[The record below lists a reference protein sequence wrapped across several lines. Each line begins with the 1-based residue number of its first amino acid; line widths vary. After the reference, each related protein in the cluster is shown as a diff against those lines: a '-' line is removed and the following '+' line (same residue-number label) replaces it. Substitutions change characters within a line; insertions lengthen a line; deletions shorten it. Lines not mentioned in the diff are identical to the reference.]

1 MFQTT
6 PLSSGTLNGQTFTIE
21 LVEPGNQI
29 VVKWPQNPTVCPPA
43 SFASWSPAL
52 CASCL
57 MRLWNWPPSVSGR
70 NCNRAGRHRARSLS
84 RVPLVGPQTRR

>member
-43 SFASWSPAL
+43 SFASW
-52 CASCL
+52 
-57 MRLWNWPPSVSGR
+57 
-70 NCNRAGRHRARSLS
+70 
-84 RVPLVGPQTRR
+84 

>member
-43 SFASWSPAL
+43 SFDQLGASA
-52 CASCL
+52 
-57 MRLWNWPPSVSGR
+57 MRV
-70 NCNRAGRHRARSLS
+70 LS
-84 RVPLVGPQTRR
+84 NAVVEKLAAVRVWKKL